1 MNPPDFR
8 PLAGPLCGALLAL
21 LASPHVH
28 AQRPTPAPSAPLLS
42 RDAAP
47 ARGSSQGK
55 SPDRSDDGP
64 QNAQP
69 LGSTGLYH
77 APEGPVLITIAAP
90 AKARANRALVLL
102 VADDPDA
109 PDTDAAQPFE
119 PRPRTLTTIPLAAQG
134 EIVLDLLAPLAAALE
149 SGADKALFAQLVED
163 GEPVGAALVIEPL
176 WQRPEFIDGYSLQVL
191 SALAARDQPSLQ
203 ALLNMPA
210 GQRDALRNT
219 CLPRTSTPPLHT
231 GWRVSP
237 DEHLLLET
245 SAGPLVLALRPDCA
259 PATVFHIRR
268 LVSEG
273 FYTGLSFHRVL
284 REDSQGRPYLVQTG
298 DPTSTGAGGAGVRLD
313 FEPSPLP
320 HSFGVASMAR
330 RPGDPGSASSQFFL
344 CLSRGACAGLDGL
357 YTSFATLVEGADVLR
372 TIAAAPTFPVEEA
385 GLAGKPIEPVIIER
399 ATLVPA
405 PPKAVTPDDASGR
418 NELAGERPALDRE
431 PAVQR

>member
-1 MNPPDFR
+1 
-8 PLAGPLCGALLAL
+8 
-21 LASPHVH
+21 LASTHTH
-28 AQRPTPAPSAPLLS
+28 AQRLAPAAPSSPPLS
-42 RDAAP
+42 REEAEPRNDSLEGAEA
-47 ARGSSQGK
+47 SSDEA
-55 SPDRSDDGP
+55 S

-69 LGSTGLYH
+69 LSATSLYH
-77 APEGPVLITIAAP
+77 PPAGPVLITIAAP
-90 AKARANRALVLL
+90 SKARANRALVLL
-102 VADDPDA
+102 VASEPDA
-109 PDTDAAQPFE
+109 PETDSVQPLD

-134 EIVLDLLAPLAAALE
+134 EIVLDLLAPLAGALE
-149 SGADKALFAQLVED
+149 GGAEKALFAQLVED
-163 GEPVGAALVIEPL
+163 GVPVGAALVIEPL

-191 SALAARDQPSLQ
+191 AALAARDQPSLQ
-203 ALLNMPA
+203 SLLNMPA
-210 GQRDALRNT
+210 AQRETLRQT
-219 CLPRTSTPPLHT
+219 CLPRSSTPPLHT
-231 GWRVSP
+231 GWRVWR
-237 DEHLLLET
+237 DERLVLET

-298 DPTSTGAGGAGVRLD
+298 DPTSTGAGGAGARLD

-405 PPKAVTPDDASGR
+405 PPKTIGPGTASER
-418 NELAGERPALDRE
+418 TELATERPATDRE